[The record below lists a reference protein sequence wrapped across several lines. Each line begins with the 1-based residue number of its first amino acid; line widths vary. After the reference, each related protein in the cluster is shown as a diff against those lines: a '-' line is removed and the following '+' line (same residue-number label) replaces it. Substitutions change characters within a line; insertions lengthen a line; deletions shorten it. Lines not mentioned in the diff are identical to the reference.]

1 MYVDWTMP
9 SQKIITELSGRTSL
23 KTSRKKQF
31 TRKPLTLITGMSI
44 VWASTALLAG
54 TSVRA
59 QVAATAPAAGTQS
72 YRDTSLPLAVRVD
85 SLIGQMTLEEKIG
98 QLQNGAPS
106 ITRLG
111 VPAYNY
117 WSEGLHGIA
126 NEGIAT
132 VFPQAIANAAT
143 WDTPLLHEIGDVVA
157 TEARA
162 KFNAKGTDGDHGWFN
177 GLTIWSP
184 NINIFRDPRWG
195 RGQETYGEDPYLTSR
210 MGVAFIQGM
219 QGDDPRYLKAVAC
232 AKHFAVHSGPEPL
245 RHRFDARPPERDLYE
260 TYLPQF
266 EAAVREGHV
275 GQVMSAYN
283 AINGVPAPADKW
295 LLTDLLRN
303 QWGFD
308 GYVVS
313 DCDAVGDIVGGH
325 HYAATREQAAAEA
338 VKAGTDLNCGGTY
351 SALVSAVHSGLISE
365 DDINTALRR
374 VLTQRFRLGLFDPS
388 TYAYSRI
395 TIADNDTPEHS
406 EMALRAARESM
417 VLLKNTGVLPLDPTK
432 LKRVAVIGANAD
444 DIRMLQGNYNGTP
457 SHPVS
462 ILQGIKNALSPGVE
476 VTYARGCPLA
486 VNATDTLGPKSPD
499 FQLALDAAKNAD
511 VVIYVGGISAQ
522 LEGEEMRVTMVGFSG
537 GDRTRIELPQ
547 VQEDLL
553 KALSVVGK
561 PIVYVNC
568 SGSAMAI
575 PWETDHLAAILQAW
589 YPGENGGTAVADV
602 LLGRYNPAGRLPVTF
617 YSSTAD
623 LPDFQN
629 YSMAYRTYRYFPGQA
644 LFPFGYGLSYTK
656 FSYGKPRYSARKLGP
671 TGTLRITV
679 PVRNTGARDGDEV
692 VQVYVR
698 HVKSA
703 VPQPIHSL
711 CAFQRISVPKG
722 QTRTAILNVS
732 PMQFRYWDV
741 TKHSYD
747 VEPGPYEIQI
757 GSSSADIHARQVI
770 TVTAK

>member
-1 MYVDWTMP
+1 M
-9 SQKIITELSGRTSL
+9 KSL
-23 KTSRKKQF
+23 KKTRLRKSF
-31 TRKPLTLITGMSI
+31 ALAAGLSCVWTG
-44 VWASTALLAG
+44 AALLAG
-54 TSVRA
+54 PMPVRA
-59 QVAATAPAAGTQS
+59 QDVGAAAPAPGMQA
-72 YRDTSLPLAVRVD
+72 YRDTSRPLTARVE
-85 SLIGQMTLEEKIG
+85 SLIGEMTLEEKVA
-98 QLQNGAPS
+98 QLQNSAPS
-106 ITRLG
+106 IPRLG

-126 NEGIAT
+126 NEGIAA
-132 VFPQAIANAAT
+132 VFPQAIGNGAT
-143 WDTPLLHEIGDVVA
+143 WDPSLLHSIGDVVA

-162 KFNAKGTDGDHGWFN
+162 KFNAKGVEGDHGWFN

-195 RGQETYGEDPYLTSR
+195 RGQETYGEDPFLTSR

-219 QGDDPRYLKAVAC
+219 QGDDPQYLKAVAC

-245 RHRFDARPPERDLYE
+245 RHRFDVHPPERDLYE

-283 AINGVPAPADKW
+283 AINGIPAPADKW
-295 LLTDLLRN
+295 LLTDLLRG

-325 HYAATREQAAAEA
+325 HYADTREQAAADA

-351 SALVSAVHSGLISE
+351 GALVAAVRAGQITESE
-365 DDINTALRR
+365 VNTALHR
-374 VLTQRFRLGLFDPS
+374 VLTERFRLGLFDPP
-388 TYAYSRI
+388 TYAYAKI
-395 TIADNDTPEHS
+395 TAADNDTSQHS
-406 EMALRAARESM
+406 DLALRAARESM
-417 VLLKNTGVLPLDPTK
+417 VLLKNNGLLPLDASK

-457 SHPVS
+457 SHPIS
-462 ILQGIKNALSPGVE
+462 ILQGLKDALGTGVE
-476 VTYARGCPLA
+476 ITYARGCPLA
-486 VNATDTLGPKSPD
+486 VNATDTFGPSSPD
-499 FQLALDAAKNAD
+499 YQQALAAAKNAD
-511 VVIYVGGISAQ
+511 VVIYVGGISAR
-522 LEGEEMRVTMVGFSG
+522 LEGEEMRVTMVGFTG

-553 KALSVVGK
+553 KALNATGK
-561 PIVYVNC
+561 PVVFVNC

-575 PWETDHLAAILQAW
+575 PWEASNVAAILQAW
-589 YPGENGGTAVADV
+589 YPGQNGGTAVADV

-617 YSSTAD
+617 YASTAE
-623 LPDFQN
+623 LPDFQD
-629 YSMAYRTYRYFPGQA
+629 YSMANRTYRYYTGKA
-644 LFPFGYGLSYTK
+644 LYPFGYGLSYTK
-656 FSYGKPRYSARKLGP
+656 FAYGKPQFSARQISP
-671 TGTLRITV
+671 TGTLQVTL

-698 HVKSA
+698 HLKSA

-711 CAFQRISVPKG
+711 CAFQRVSVPKG
-722 QTRTAILNVS
+722 ETQTAKMTVS
-732 PMQFRYWDV
+732 AAQFRYWDV
-741 TKHSYD
+741 TRKAYV
-747 VEPGPYEIQI
+747 VEPGQYEIQI
-757 GSSSADIHARQVI
+757 GSSSADIRARQIV
-770 TVTAK
+770 TVTAQ

>member
-1 MYVDWTMP
+1 M
-9 SQKIITELSGRTSL
+9 
-23 KTSRKKQF
+23 
-31 TRKPLTLITGMSI
+31 
-44 VWASTALLAG
+44 
-54 TSVRA
+54 
-59 QVAATAPAAGTQS
+59 
-72 YRDTSLPLAVRVD
+72 
-85 SLIGQMTLEEKIG
+85 
-98 QLQNGAPS
+98 
-106 ITRLG
+106 
-111 VPAYNY
+111 
-117 WSEGLHGIA
+117 
-126 NEGIAT
+126 
-132 VFPQAIANAAT
+132 FPQAIGNAAT
-143 WDTPLLHEIGDVVA
+143 WDPPLLHAIGDVVA

-162 KFNAKGTDGDHGWFN
+162 KFNAKGVDGDHRLFN

-195 RGQETYGEDPYLTSR
+195 RGQETYGEDPLLTAR

-219 QGDDPRYLKAVAC
+219 QGDDPQYLKAVAC

-245 RHRFDARPPERDLYE
+245 RHRFDVHPPERDLYE

-295 LLTDLLRN
+295 LLTDLLRD
-303 QWGFD
+303 QWGFE

-325 HYAATREQAAAEA
+325 HYADTREQAAADA

-351 SALVSAVHSGLISE
+351 SALVTAVHSGLISE
-365 DDINTALRR
+365 DEINTALRR
-374 VLTQRFRLGLFDPS
+374 VLTERFRLGLFDPP
-388 TYAYSRI
+388 TYAYAKI
-395 TIADNDTPEHS
+395 TAADNDTPQHGEL
-406 EMALRAARESM
+406 ALRAARESM
-417 VLLKNTGVLPLDPTK
+417 VLLKNNGLLPLDPAK

-444 DIRMLQGNYNGTP
+444 DTRMLQGNYNGTP

-462 ILQGIKNALSPGVE
+462 ILQGLKDALGPSVE

-486 VNATDTLGPKSPD
+486 VNATDTFGPASPD
-499 FQLALDAAKNAD
+499 YQQALDAAKGAD
-511 VVIYVGGISAQ
+511 VVIYVGGISAR
-522 LEGEEMRVTMVGFSG
+522 LEGEEMRVTMVGFTG

-553 KALSVVGK
+553 KALSAVGK
-561 PIVYVNC
+561 PVVFVNC

-617 YSSTAD
+617 YSSTTD
-623 LPDFQN
+623 LPDFQD
-629 YSMAYRTYRYFPGQA
+629 YSMANRTYRYYGGKA

-656 FSYGKPRYSARKLGP
+656 FAYGKPRFSARRLRPAGKLQ
-671 TGTLRITV
+671 ITV
-679 PVRNTGARDGDEV
+679 PVHNTGARDGDEV

-698 HVKSA
+698 HVRSA
-703 VPQPIHSL
+703 VPQPLHSL
-711 CAFQRISVPKG
+711 CAFQRVSVPKG
-722 QTRTAILNVS
+722 QTRAATLTVS
-732 PMQFRYWDV
+732 PAQFRYWNV
-741 TKHSYD
+741 TKKSYV
-747 VEPGPYEIQI
+747 VEPGAYEIQI
-757 GSSSADIHARQVI
+757 GSSSADIHVRQVV
-770 TVTAK
+770 TVAAG